1 MDVHRLR
8 SVLDLVISE
17 HARLGV
23 DLKLA
28 QVLQALS
35 VCVSSPSSG
44 SDEQFRVAL
53 TDMLTAL
60 RRTRTNDFVES
71 SRRILVE
78 IHGERLTGN
87 GLAERVLDVA
97 NQRPFLPACARETMV
112 EIADDLQRG
121 LGACAAA
128 KASLEH
134 MNVGPV
140 HLEPDE
146 YELGLLLPDS
156 LVRGDLERVG
166 NELKDW
172 GRLLRDLVPVVSAL
186 PPVVALRTFS
196 AQRFELSVRLDR
208 EGALALGTIIAR
220 IHNLF
225 GKVRANRRQAAE
237 LEQQGYPPEII
248 GHMMDYEK
256 LIIPQG
262 LRAIRELVTAK
273 FLKCD
278 RRRKEIDKVLD
289 RSLRFLAVRI
299 RDGEEVEILGPQ
311 AGDAAA
317 IADERTPAGEAGE
330 ALPHHVRAALQMA
343 SRGPAAASTQP
354 DATTTPASEEKAVQL
369 PLSMLTSE
377 PDQQQAA

>member
-23 DLKLA
+23 DHKLA

-97 NQRPFLPACARETMV
+97 NQRPFLPARARETMV

-146 YELGLLLPDS
+146 YEP
-156 LVRGDLERVG
+156 
-166 NELKDW
+166 
-172 GRLLRDLVPVVSAL
+172 LRD
-186 PPVVALRTFS
+186 
-196 AQRFELSVRLDR
+196 
-208 EGALALGTIIAR
+208 
-220 IHNLF
+220 
-225 GKVRANRRQAAE
+225 
-237 LEQQGYPPEII
+237 
-248 GHMMDYEK
+248 
-256 LIIPQG
+256 
-262 LRAIRELVTAK
+262 AIRERLLDARCRWPDGTERAIYTEVHKPEELYGRSRHDDETLPDLMLVPSPGLAVVRK
-273 FLKCD
+273 IRGSALVRWSSL
-278 RRRKEIDKVLD
+278 RRREGTH
-289 RSLRFLAVRI
+289 RI
-299 RDGEEVEILGPQ
+299 EGILVAHGPGVQ
-311 AGDAAA
+311 RGQRLNAE
-317 IADERTPAGEAGE
+317 IADIAPTILAALGQPVPKDMDGRALVDLFDPPLSVQYEPPVKHSFERTEDTVYTEEEQE
-330 ALPHHVRAALQMA
+330 ALTRRLADL
-343 SRGPAAASTQP
+343 GY
-354 DATTTPASEEKAVQL
+354 L
-369 PLSMLTSE
+369 
-377 PDQQQAA
+377 